1 MRIPDQGI
9 MPWSPE
15 STTNRST
22 RTNIVWEG
30 IALGI
35 ILERIAPKRK
45 AQKTLPRIYGFCGGP
60 GKDHHFSN
68 CSQHGLGR
76 DCLGDHSGK
85 SEAKRKTLSGIC
97 GFVMVLARVIIF
109 PAFPNMVW

>member
-45 AQKTLPRIYGFCGGP
+45 AQKTLPRIYGFM
-60 GKDHHFSN
+60 
-68 CSQHGLGR
+68 
-76 DCLGDHSGK
+76 
-85 SEAKRKTLSGIC
+85 
-97 GFVMVLARVIIF
+97 MVLARVIIF
-109 PAFPNMVW
+109 PTCPNMVWEGIVLGTILEKVKPREKPYQEYVDL